1 MIKKIYNG
9 IWIVAMTCITLWITS
24 IAYGLSIQKITTKN
38 WWKIVTW
45 KYYVRWY
52 YWGQYAFDLQKKM
65 FKLGFSENDT
75 IIIINNCKK
84 QGKLGHIKNVGQCIK
99 TAWMIWYTESSG
111 WQHCLNNN
119 CMGLYS
125 WRKAYKNKDKMFKDW
140 ISKYIRY
147 WFNHPYPYEYYG
159 RNPKT
164 RYCFG
169 VCMNGLKN
177 SWIAYKVLNLNK

>member
-75 IIIINNCKK
+75 VIIINNCKK
-84 QGKLGHIKNVGQCIK
+84 QEKLGKIKNVGQCIR
-99 TAWMIWYTESSG
+99 TSGMIWYAESSG
-111 WQHCLNNN
+111 WEHCYNNN
-119 CMGLYS
+119 CMWLYAGN
-125 WRKAYKNKDKMFKDW
+125 KAYKNKDKMFKDW
-140 ISKYIRY
+140 ISRYVKYWY
-147 WFNHPYPYEYYG
+147 NHPYPNEYYG

-164 RYCFG
+164 RYCYG
-169 VCMNGLKN
+169 GCYDWLKN
-177 SWIAYKVLNLNK
+177 SWRAYNILNSNK